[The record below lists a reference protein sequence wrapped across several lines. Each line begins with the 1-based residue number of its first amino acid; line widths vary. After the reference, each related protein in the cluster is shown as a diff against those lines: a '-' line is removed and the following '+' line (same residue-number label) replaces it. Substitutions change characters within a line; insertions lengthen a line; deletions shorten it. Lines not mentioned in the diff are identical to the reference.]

1 MRPVSVST
9 RGWTL
14 EDILARSDN
23 FCAVPSKN
31 VEHLAADE
39 IQILIRDFEESGIPL
54 LMQNWHKRPGW
65 NPNLFSP
72 SWLYDEEGDSSPS
85 IYPICSSFQV

>member
-1 MRPVSVST
+1 MRLATVST

-14 EDILARSDN
+14 ENILARSAN
-23 FCAVPSKN
+23 FYAVPSKN

-39 IQILIRDFEESGIPL
+39 IEFAVRDFEESGIPL

-72 SWLYDEEGDSSPS
+72 LWLRDNEGDSSPS
-85 IYPICSSFQV
+85 IYLIFSSFQI